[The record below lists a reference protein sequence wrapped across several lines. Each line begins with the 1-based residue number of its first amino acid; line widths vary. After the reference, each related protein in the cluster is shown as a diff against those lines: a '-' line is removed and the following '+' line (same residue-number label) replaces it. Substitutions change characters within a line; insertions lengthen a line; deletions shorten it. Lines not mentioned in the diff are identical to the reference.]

1 MNAQVLAR
9 SRERL
14 DSLISGAIII
24 ATTVTAVV
32 VPLLLA

>member
-14 DSLISGAIII
+14 EALIAGAIIV

-32 VPLLLA
+32 VPRLLA